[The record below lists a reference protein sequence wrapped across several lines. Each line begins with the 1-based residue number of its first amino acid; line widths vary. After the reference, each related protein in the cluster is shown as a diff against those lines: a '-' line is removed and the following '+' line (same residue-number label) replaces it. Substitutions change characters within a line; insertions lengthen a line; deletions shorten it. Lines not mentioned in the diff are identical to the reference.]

1 MTDLAPRPHDVG
13 LGPDFIVAVPADGQ
27 VLYRITA
34 DATPKVHDFLS
45 KRDKHDPQMRQEHWL
60 LYVGLSM
67 FAEEAQAE
75 AIRDRFRPHQHVAEV
90 HLRTKR
96 GFSLART
103 GKTPG
108 HHTVWGKPED
118 LLAAALDHRG

>member
-1 MTDLAPRPHDVG
+1 MTDLAPRPQDVG
-13 LGPDFIVAVPADGQ
+13 LAPHVIVVIPAAGE
-27 VLYRITA
+27 VLYRITV

-45 KRDKHDPQMRQEHWL
+45 KRDKHDAQIRGEHWL

-67 FAEEAQAE
+67 FADEAQAE

-90 HLRTKR
+90 ELRPGR
-96 GFSLART
+96 GITLART

-108 HHTVWGKPED
+108 HHTVWGRPED
-118 LLAAALDHRG
+118 LLAAALAHRV

>member
-1 MTDLAPRPHDVG
+1 VTDLAPRAFDAG
-13 LGPDFIVAVPADGQ
+13 LDASWIVVIPAGGQ
-27 VLYRITA
+27 ILYRITG

-45 KRDKHDPQMRQEHWL
+45 KRDKHDPQMRGEHWL

-67 FAEEAQAE
+67 FADEAQAE

-90 HLRTKR
+90 PLRGGR
-96 GFSLART
+96 GFTLART

-108 HHTVWGKPED
+108 HHTVWGRPED
-118 LLAAALDHRG
+118 LLAAALDYRG